1 MSYRQIGGLP
11 PPPLGLAPLSPIPAS
26 SSYRMDPG
34 AGILPPPRRSRTPS
48 TSTPSFS
55 TSSFTAGPSSH
66 FASSMFDNRYGAFS
80 VPPQKNYPSLDPSS
94 SSTTDSITPRMT
106 ACLPCKRGHLKCG
119 RGMRPCASCIKRG
132 KAEECLEG
140 IPPDQAQVFIRLFRE
155 KQTRQLNN
163 NPITGEFIF
172 FTVLPDNQEWSSYW
186 PLLFWTFSFAQS
198 QLFYHDL
205 QGYSN
210 LFLMIPLSFNL
221 LQAQEHSTVMVH

>member
-34 AGILPPPRRSRTPS
+34 AGISPPPRRSRTPS

-140 IPPDQAQVFIRLFRE
+140 IPPDQARVFIRLFRE

-172 FTVLPDNQEWSSYW
+172 FTVLPDDQE
-186 PLLFWTFSFAQS
+186 
-198 QLFYHDL
+198 
-205 QGYSN
+205 
-210 LFLMIPLSFNL
+210 
-221 LQAQEHSTVMVH
+221 